1 MNFGRIILSILV
13 ASAGLGGVAG
23 GQTQSLSAR
32 SERVQ
37 PSKPSTPDWTVRAKQ
52 VADLR
57 AGSLDPS
64 VDPDS
69 LFRIS
74 LASSDA
80 LRAQFVAN
88 MVADSAYYSRVRADP
103 SLLPLP
109 EAEAAFAIAQAGF
122 LRLPE
127 KEKSRLLSIQ
137 KDRHAKAQKDAD
149 ENAAQRKT
157 LDDLEAKLGVLNSFL
172 AGEPSV
178 AGPPRLDL
186 LKLPARNT
194 NDEKPVSPPA
204 VDSSVSE
211 RIAWTR
217 GEIDRA
223 IARILALPPD
233 ELKRYQEIAS
243 VAAANGNSLNQAEAE
258 LDSANLQLSEAV
270 RSSADASAEQLRLIA
285 SEQAKLVSVAA
296 AQTRLRAQ
304 LAQMKS
310 EPLAISDL
318 ALGWRQKVQNVEGE
332 ERGQGPEADL
342 LYDQLVSD
350 LRSIRTRLQTSLGR
364 SEALSS
370 RGITPPALDRALP
383 GGTKATKALQD
394 RQRGLLGSA
403 QKLQSDYSVELWN
416 ERSSLREAMVAMNG
430 ARLALIPHLSA
441 AKRTSILGFGR
452 EGIAQAQRETSQII
466 LDLRYH
472 LQGWRNFLA
481 SASDLI
487 LRPTPALVL
496 GVLRS
501 LVIVV
506 LFRWWRHAGGGIL
519 QRTQA
524 ELDSRRPRT
533 LASSLQANMIGHA
546 RNVRRPLDW
555 LVFVLVMRWLMPE
568 ELDFAGLD
576 LAWIVLIWSLATVL
590 LVRLANE
597 LARSGRREDPRAE
610 LRWKSLRIIAGSL
623 LGIGLIL
630 TLTSA
635 SVGEGAIYN
644 WVLGLCWLIV
654 PAIVLLLAHWWRE
667 RIVALSGATA
677 GNSVLLSWVSRDPGG
692 ITGLIG
698 RVLAGTA
705 LLLAG
710 AKTIIARRMG
720 DLALVREI
728 FEQRSRAEAAR
739 QVAEDKA
746 SGRFHHL
753 PPETLEVL
761 APHRLPAQ
769 SRAGDARPGGLTL
782 PALAPQ
788 TITAIVGERGL
799 GKTAALRDL
808 AEQTVGEGRAITI
821 SADQRGLSGVV
832 EDLVVEL
839 GVKTRG
845 RSLDAVARALAND
858 ESMKVVV
865 VDDLQRM
872 AVPAIGG
879 LADLDT
885 LVQLGRNCGGHC
897 AWLIGVGGP
906 AWSYISR
913 ARADRALFDQVVR
926 LPRWPVDALR
936 AMIERR
942 TAQAG
947 LTPDFSGLIDEGAFR
962 FDGDLSPEDRR
973 KRSYFDRLA
982 EYAQGNPA
990 IAIEYWRRSLF
1001 VDGLSGRVMVRT
1013 FATPEVARLSEMPL
1027 PAMFVLR
1034 AILQMDLAT
1043 EDAILRSTDLPAD
1056 VVADALR
1063 ALERLGTI
1071 TRTNGAFRVTLF
1083 WWTEAVRLLE
1093 RRNLIIRGAR

>member
-13 ASAGLGGVAG
+13 VSAGLGGVAG
-23 GQTQSLSAR
+23 GQTQPLSAQ
-32 SERVQ
+32 SKRVQ
-37 PSKPSTPDWTVRAKQ
+37 PSQPSTPDWAELAKQ

-80 LRAQFVAN
+80 LRAQIVAN

-127 KEKSRLLSIQ
+127 KEKSRLLNIQ
-137 KDRHAKAQKDAD
+137 KGRHAKAQKDAD
-149 ENAAQRKT
+149 ENAARRKT
-157 LDDLEAKLGVLNSFL
+157 LDDLEAKLGILNSFL

-178 AGPPRLDL
+178 EGPPRLDL
-186 LKLPARNT
+186 LELPAHNM
-194 NDEKPVSPPA
+194 NDEKAVPPPTA
-204 VDSSVSE
+204 DSSMSE
-211 RIAWTR
+211 KIAWTR
-217 GEIDRA
+217 GEIDRT
-223 IARILALPPD
+223 ISRILALPPD
-233 ELKRYQEIAS
+233 ELKRYQDIAS
-243 VAAANGNSLNQAEAE
+243 VAAANGRSLNQAEAE
-258 LDSANLQLSEAV
+258 LDSANQQLSEAV

-332 ERGQGPEADL
+332 GQQGAEADL

-350 LRSIRTRLQTSLGR
+350 LRNIRTRLQTSLGR
-364 SEALSS
+364 SETLSS
-370 RGITPPALDRALP
+370 RDIAPPVLDRALP

-394 RQRGLLGSA
+394 RQRALLASA

-416 ERSSLREAMVAMNG
+416 ERTSLREAMVAMNS

-496 GVLRS
+496 GVLRL

-677 GNSVLLSWVSRDPGG
+677 GNSMLLSWVSRDPGG

-761 APHRLPAQ
+761 APHRLPAE

-782 PALAPQ
+782 PVLAPQ

-808 AEQTVGEGRAITI
+808 AEQTVGDGRFIKL
-821 SADQRGLSGVV
+821 SVDQRGLAGVV
-832 EDLVVEL
+832 EDLSAEL
-839 GVKTRG
+839 GAKARG
-845 RSLDAVARALAND
+845 RSLDTVARAVAND
-858 ESMKVVV
+858 ESVKLIV

-879 LADLDT
+879 LADLDA
-885 LVQLGRNCGGHC
+885 LVELGRSCGGNC

-1013 FATPEVARLSEMPL
+1013 FATPDVARLSEMPL

-1034 AILQMDLAT
+1034 AILQMDIAT
-1043 EDAILRSTDLPAD
+1043 EDAILRSTDLSPD

-1083 WWTEAVRLLE
+1083 WWSEAVRLLE